1 MKKLSLLCA
10 ALLVA
15 GCSNQTSQVV
25 KEEYVGATVI
35 KFPAPKGM
43 EEITPKMGTLY
54 DLSMQVRN
62 ADPELHYFAEYANM
76 ANLASTTNSCA
87 ALMDRDL
94 VYHSIP
100 HNYFSLLKSGA
111 KASLKEASVSAEVKD
126 DTVASNNKVQQYLGR
141 TDEYQGARLL
151 QQNLLF
157 EDENTLVHSVLYEDI
172 FKSEGKIKTKENISV
187 IATSYVKDKIIS
199 LKCQSTKPE
208 YKSELSSLVLDWNK
222 AFFIANK

>member
-10 ALLVA
+10 ALLAV
-15 GCSNQTSQVV
+15 GCSNQANQVV

-76 ANLASTTNSCA
+76 ANLASTPNWCGA
-87 ALMDRDL
+87 FIDREFI
-94 VYHSIP
+94 YPSIP
-100 HNYFSLLKSGA
+100 HNYFSLLKYDA
-111 KASLKEASVSAEVKD
+111 KTTLEKVSDSTEVED
-126 DTVASNNKVQQYLGR
+126 DTVARQQYLGR
-141 TDEYQGARLL
+141 TDEYQGSRIL
-151 QQNLLF
+151 QHNLLF
-157 EDENTLVHSVLYEDI
+157 EDENTLVYSMSFEDI
-172 FKSEGKIKTKENISV
+172 FKSAGKIKTKERISV
-187 IATSYVKDKIIS
+187 IAASYVKDKIIA
-199 LKCQSTKPE
+199 LKCESTKPE

-222 AFFIANK
+222 AFLAANK